1 MQAANSTWHGILST
15 LPGVSAVTDPFLR
28 KKTSHDIDIG
38 TYRQSLQRFGAN
50 VHTACEGRPAGII
63 AALFRGSLIAVQVS
77 PMHIYRCLDR
87 DQISPEQGSDDASW
101 SPFGRDVDDCPETS
115 QRLAIRS
122 NVNIAGGLFRRK
134 GFVTVATPVMSTTF
148 RAEYCLPP
156 AQQGGYY
163 FTAATT
169 SAGDNLWACICIHVR
184 QYCLYVAIK
193 GQVQT
198 VFWAAQ
204 TKRKQCEHTK
214 ISCVVFASLV
224 RPSWGQKPSHFRA
237 RKWTLLILS
246 FFQHSPFF
254 LPDLSAP

>member
-1 MQAANSTWHGILST
+1 MMPA
-15 LPGVSAVTDPFLR
+15 
-28 KKTSHDIDIG
+28 
-38 TYRQSLQRFGAN
+38 
-50 VHTACEGRPAGII
+50 GRPSDAMWTL
-63 AALFRGSLIAVQVS
+63 APKHCNDWRYV
-77 PMHIYRCLDR
+77 PMS
-87 DQISPEQGSDDASW
+87 IS
-101 SPFGRDVDDCPETS
+101 RDV
-115 QRLAIRS
+115 R
-122 NVNIAGGLFRRK
+122 FHRK
-134 GFVTVATPVMSTTF
+134 AFATVATPVMTKTF

-163 FTAATT
+163 FTAATS

-246 FFQHSPFF
+246 FFQHSPFY